1 MKAKT
6 GKSCE
11 GKNNIS
17 YLLSLS
23 ATKKKS
29 FMTLSTVRLP
39 HQLHLLDPLHRL
51 RLPRRHD
58 SNDQAGT
65 SQRFPQQLSDVWL
78 ALLVTML

>member
-1 MKAKT
+1 MRWKKQSILFAFFV
-6 GKSCE
+6 SDE
-11 GKNNIS
+11 E
-17 YLLSLS
+17 
-23 ATKKKS
+23 KKS

-65 SQRFPQQLSDVWL
+65 TQRFPQQFGDVWL